1 MQKSQSKNSGKVI
14 TTAGSSD
21 TNKSPGQPTKMTQ
34 ETVNKL
40 EEVFAIDGSVSEAC
54 FYAGISRETYYKWL
68 KLNPEYSDRFEALRE
83 RPVLLARQ
91 TVIKDLKTPSGAQW
105 YLSRKRKNEF
115 GGGIE
120 MPTQTGGM
128 NVYQFFNV
136 PAVQEE
142 IQAMENKIKEALI
155 TQNNVQH

>member
-1 MQKSQSKNSGKVI
+1 MQTNKKNLVKVNK
-14 TTAGSSD
+14 TAGSSD
-21 TNKSPGQPTKMTQ
+21 TTKSVGRPPVVTQ
-34 ETVNKL
+34 EVVNKL
-40 EEVFAIDGSVSEAC
+40 EEVFAIDGSISEAC
-54 FYAGISRETYYKWL
+54 FYAGISRQTYYEWL